1 MKLKMTILVAA
12 LLLCSGCNAEEEK
25 PIKYVNCK
33 RMDYYNVMDIETNI
47 KIGYQG
53 LDVVNTETIENITLY
68 KSEDVSN
75 EEMTNMVNDMLK
87 AYDEQ
92 KKKMEKGKAIE
103 FDYTYDESNITT
115 YGKIDYGKVDVD
127 KLLKEDPSL
136 KDLIEDG
143 KFHVVKMKASYEA
156 LGAVCTDLE

>member
-1 MKLKMTILVAA
+1 M
-12 LLLCSGCNAEEEK
+12 
-25 PIKYVNCK
+25 
-33 RMDYYNVMDIETNI
+33 
-47 KIGYQG
+47 
-53 LDVVNTETIENITLY
+53 
-68 KSEDVSN
+68 
-75 EEMTNMVNDMLK
+75 
-87 AYDEQ
+87 Q
-92 KKKMEKGKAIE
+92 KDKAIE